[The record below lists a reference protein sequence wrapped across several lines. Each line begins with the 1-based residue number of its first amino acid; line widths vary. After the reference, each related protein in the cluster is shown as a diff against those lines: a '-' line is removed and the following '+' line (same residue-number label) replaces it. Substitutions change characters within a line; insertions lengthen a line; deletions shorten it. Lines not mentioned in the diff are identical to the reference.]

1 MLKVFQFLVL
11 KLARH
16 CPSHRLPIIMEF
28 RSHVIRLL
36 LHREASQIIAD
47 IYELYSNAMQ
57 RAILLRDFYGREAAL
72 LPLPQKDEDA
82 TKDVRGG
89 LPIVLQGANAEQR
102 RRILASLKENL
113 DLMLVSTFS
122 RFRCPLPRNAGSII
136 PIKALSDTQL
146 FIGRSGSICL
156 K

>member
-1 MLKVFQFLVL
+1 
-11 KLARH
+11 
-16 CPSHRLPIIMEF
+16 MEF

-47 IYELYSNAMQ
+47 IYELHANATE

-89 LPIVLQGANAEQR
+89 LSIVLQGATAEQR

-113 DLMLVSTFS
+113 DLMLVLFFS
-122 RFRCPLPRNAGSII
+122 HFLSPLSRDAGSTI
-136 PIKALSDTQL
+136 PIKALSDTRL
-146 FIGRSGSICL
+146 FIEHSGSICL

>member
-1 MLKVFQFLVL
+1 MLQFLVV

-16 CPSHRLPIIMEF
+16 CHSHRLPMIMEF

-47 IYELYSNAMQ
+47 IYDLHTNATE
-57 RAILLRDFYGREAAL
+57 RAILLRDFYGRETAL

-89 LPIVLQGANAEQR
+89 LPIVLQGASAEQR

-113 DLMLVSTFS
+113 DLMLVPSFS
-122 RFRCPLPRNAGSII
+122 RFPCPLPRDAGLTT

-146 FIGRSGSICL
+146 PTGHSGSICP